1 MLKTID
7 SLGPFNKYFRSI
19 SCACNMVRETREWT
33 CGMVIVSITDGKL
46 EHAWRRVF
54 TVGDQSEW
62 GACLCWRTS
71 YPPGFYPAFLIPG
84 HGDHS
89 HCLLPTPFAALAET
103 PLRFHVSS
111 DESHWIL
118 QPFFFQICC
127 FLGLE
132 GEEVCGGFSLDV
144 KCTAM
149 LEDVSVKITNRKAKF
164 CQKNKNEWIKPVMNK
179 TSEFGRKKKD
189 LRELC

>member
-7 SLGPFNKYFRSI
+7 SLGPFNKYFLSI

-118 QPFFFQICC
+118 QPFFSDLLFSRVRRGRSVRRIQ
-127 FLGLE
+127 LGCKMY
-132 GEEVCGGFSLDV
+132 GD
-144 KCTAM
+144 A
-149 LEDVSVKITNRKAKF
+149 
-164 CQKNKNEWIKPVMNK
+164 
-179 TSEFGRKKKD
+179 GRCK
-189 LRELC
+189 RQNN